1 MKEFILLATLIFSI
15 NSLEEDQNN
24 NVKRLTYK
32 EIFDPENSYYVLNTE
47 EEYKAIKNLEKSELI
62 KNSSTY
68 TYEWTN
74 HEKNVYINFKD
85 YLPPADS
92 EGYRDMTQY
101 DFVYL
106 NVYSKK
112 KVGSQIVLVIECQK
126 REPDEVSSMKVCYKR
141 HIIPINFVGW
151 REIKI
156 SYSILVDGYGA
167 DLSKVSNLYIHSNGW
182 GCVPNKDTDLFID
195 QILFTKIKYVYNM
208 EESEIFEEN
217 YANILK
223 KFKYSLLSS
232 SSIVKEKSSNILK
245 RLKNVVKTGAKTYGT
260 ININGLPFN
269 YEMKNT
275 QDMNGIYNKIK

>member
-1 MKEFILLATLIFSI
+1 MKEFILLVILIFSI
-15 NSLEEDQNN
+15 NSLEEGQNN

-32 EIFDPENSYYVLNTE
+32 EIYDPDNSYYVLNTE
-47 EEYKAIKNLEKSELI
+47 EEYKSIKNLEKSELIKNKEKNLIEILKSELI

-85 YLPPADS
+85 YLPSADS

-101 DFVYL
+101 DFIYL

-208 EESEIFEEN
+208 E
-217 YANILK
+217 
-223 KFKYSLLSS
+223 
-232 SSIVKEKSSNILK
+232 
-245 RLKNVVKTGAKTYGT
+245 
-260 ININGLPFN
+260 
-269 YEMKNT
+269 
-275 QDMNGIYNKIK
+275 